1 MERRRVDTWYL
12 DAEGFSDFELMTLDE
27 LHPEHWGYVIAENES
42 RMNAL
47 LRLNMTFQAL
57 MA

>member
-12 DAEGFSDFELMTLDE
+12 DAEGFSDFELIPLDE
-27 LHPEHWGYVIAENES
+27 LHPEHWGYVISENES